1 MKKIIFCLIVC
12 SLFSLASCNNE
23 LLGEKISFEEA
34 NQIISNYSIT
44 EIHSFSLSSCFSNKT
59 ILYLDENNIVSTES
73 NFYGNSFADDNVENP
88 YAFLGSLNYSLSNG
102 ELVKENTSIS
112 IEEYMRFN
120 DSFVYSTYY
129 AQFDDDSGELNI
141 RKGNGPLYD
150 VNQILSN
157 VNNLTT
163 SLETNYHYLN
173 LKDYMTLS
181 MYDYYKLND
190 NLSLV
195 LTFNKDN
202 IAQFIDISS
211 LGDIST
217 EDLDVIGEEIYT
229 FNKDGFILKHSI
241 NLSLKTNFKN
251 KYSQMEIELT
261 SNDEVTYNLAN
272 VSTPRCNEY
281 VKKYLEHI
289 E

>member
-44 EIHSFSLSSCFSNKT
+44 KIHSFSLSSCFSNKT

-73 NFYGNSFADDNVENP
+73 NFYENSFADDNVENP

-112 IEEYMRFN
+112 IEEYMRFD

-251 KYSQMEIELT
+251 KYPQMEIELT

-281 VKKYLEHI
+281 AKKYLEYI

>member
-23 LLGEKISFEEA
+23 SLGEKISFEEA

-44 EIHSFSLSSCFSNKT
+44 EIHSFSLSTYFFNKT
-59 ILYLDENNIVSTES
+59 KLYLDENNIVSTES
-73 NFYGNSFADDNVENP
+73 NFYGNSFADDNEENP
-88 YAFLGSLNYSLSNG
+88 YAFLGSLNYSISNG

-112 IEEYMRFN
+112 IEEYMRSD

-141 RKGNGPLYD
+141 LKGNGHLYD
-150 VNQILSN
+150 VNQILNN

-173 LKDYMTLS
+173 LKDYISLS

-211 LGDIST
+211 LGNISV
-217 EDLDVIGEEIYT
+217 EDLNIIGEEIYT
-229 FNKDGFILKHSI
+229 FNEDGYLLNHSI
-241 NLSLKTNFKN
+241 NLIIETNLENQYPQITINVVN
-251 KYSQMEIELT
+251 KDEIL
-261 SNDEVTYNLAN
+261 YNQDNLSSSRYEEYAN
-272 VSTPRCNEY
+272 N
-281 VKKYLEHI
+281 YLEHI
-289 E
+289 K

>member
-1 MKKIIFCLIVC
+1 MPTYF
-12 SLFSLASCNNE
+12 F
-23 LLGEKISFEEA
+23 
-34 NQIISNYSIT
+34 
-44 EIHSFSLSSCFSNKT
+44 NKT
-59 ILYLDENNIVSTES
+59 KLYLDENNIVSTES
-73 NFYGNSFADDNVENP
+73 NFYGNSFADDNEENP
-88 YAFLGSLNYSLSNG
+88 YAFLGSLNYSISNG

-112 IEEYMRFN
+112 IEEYMRSD

-141 RKGNGPLYD
+141 LKGNGHLYD
-150 VNQILSN
+150 VNQILNN

-173 LKDYMTLS
+173 LKDYISLS

-211 LGDIST
+211 LENISV
-217 EDLDVIGEEIYT
+217 EDLNIIGEEIYT
-229 FNKDGFILKHSI
+229 FNEDGYLLNHSI
-241 NLSLKTNFKN
+241 NLIIETNLENQYPQITINVVN
-251 KYSQMEIELT
+251 KDEIL
-261 SNDEVTYNLAN
+261 YNQDNLSSSRYEEYAN
-272 VSTPRCNEY
+272 N
-281 VKKYLEHI
+281 YLEHI
-289 E
+289 K